1 MQLGCRAIV
10 ALLGLALLGGCTL
23 GAPVDGVVAD
33 PAVFADL
40 PGWSAD
46 HLAETLP
53 AMRRGCMRL
62 TTLPADQRLGGGALA
77 AAAAGQAALWTQ
89 PCAALAR
96 VPDGDDAA
104 ARRYFEAWFTPHQLG
119 DGSQAGLFT
128 GYYEPLVAGATVQGG
143 PYQVALLARPDD
155 LVRLP
160 ARQPN
165 GRPVVVR
172 RLPDGRTVP
181 YYTRAQIAAGALDD
195 QDLAIVWLKSRTD
208 LFFLQLQGS
217 GRIVTPGGVTLR
229 VAYDGQNGQP
239 YVPVGRLLAERG
251 QLAADDVSMQSIR
264 GWLAA
269 HPGQADA
276 LLNENPDYVF
286 FRQVAQE
293 AGAAGS
299 AATVGPPG
307 ALGVPLTP
315 GRSVAVDRTVV
326 PLGAPVFIATDD
338 PLTHAPW
345 RRLTV
350 AQDLGTD
357 INGAARADIF
367 YGSGAMA
374 EAAAGR
380 MHAGGSAWVLLP
392 RQPAAEPAPGKGKAR
407 ALPWTRWGREA
418 PDP

>member
-1 MQLGCRAIV
+1 MRPPDGRTQRLVRLGCRAAAV
-10 ALLGLALLGGCTL
+10 TLSLALALGGCDANIAL
-23 GAPVDGVVAD
+23 VDGVATE
-33 PAVFADL
+33 AVPFAEL

-46 HLAETLP
+46 HLAEALP
-53 AMRRGCMRL
+53 ALRRGCARL
-62 TTLPADQRLGGGALA
+62 TTLPADQRLGGGSLA
-77 AAAAGQAALWTQ
+77 AASAGQAAEWTQ
-89 PCAALAR
+89 PCAALAH

-104 ARRYFEAWFTPHQLG
+104 ARHYLEAWFTPHQLG
-119 DGSQAGLFT
+119 DGIKAAGLFT
-128 GYYEPLVAGATVQGG
+128 GYYEPLVAGATARGG
-143 PYQVALLARPDD
+143 LYQVPLLARPDD

-160 ARQPN
+160 PVRPN
-165 GRPVVVR
+165 GRPVVLR
-172 RLPDGRTVP
+172 RLADGRTVP

-195 QDLAIVWLKSRTD
+195 RDLEIVWLKSRTD

-217 GRIVTPGGVTLR
+217 GRIVTPSGVTLR
-229 VAYDGQNGQP
+229 VTYDGQNGQP
-239 YVPVGRLLAERG
+239 YVPVGRLLTERG

-264 GWLAA
+264 AWLAA
-269 HPGQADA
+269 HPAQADA
-276 LLNENPDYVF
+276 LLDENPDYVF
-286 FRQVAQE
+286 FRQVPQD
-293 AGAAGS
+293 AGAGAM
-299 AATVGPPG
+299 VGPPG
-307 ALGVPLTP
+307 ALGVALTP

-367 YGSGAMA
+367 YGSGATA

-392 RQPAAEPAPGKGKAR
+392 RQPAA
-407 ALPWTRWGREA
+407 
-418 PDP
+418 

>member
-1 MQLGCRAIV
+1 MRLGCRAL
-10 ALLGLALLGGCTL
+10 AAPLGLTLLAGCVA
-23 GAPVDGVVAD
+23 GAPPMDGVVPDVAT
-33 PAVFADL
+33 FAEL

-46 HLAETLP
+46 HLAEVLP
-53 AMRRGCMRL
+53 AMRRGCARL
-62 TTLPADQRLGGGALA
+62 TTLPADQRLGGGTLA

-89 PCAALAR
+89 PCAALAH

-104 ARRYFEAWFTPHQLG
+104 ARRYFEAWFTPHRLG
-119 DGSQAGLFT
+119 DGLDATGLFT
-128 GYYEPLVAGATVQGG
+128 GYYEPLVAGATVRGG
-143 PYQVALLARPDD
+143 PYHVPLLARPDD

-160 ARQPN
+160 ARRQN
-165 GRPVVVR
+165 GPPVVVR
-172 RLPDGRTVP
+172 RLPDGRTTP

-217 GRIVTPGGVTLR
+217 GRIVTPEGVTLR
-229 VAYDGQNGQP
+229 VTYDGQNGQS
-239 YVPVGRLLAERG
+239 YVPIGRLLAERG

-264 GWLAA
+264 AWLAA
-269 HPGQADA
+269 HPMQADA
-276 LLNENPDYVF
+276 LLDENPDYVF
-286 FRQVAQE
+286 FRQVPD
-293 AGAAGS
+293 GAT
-299 AATVGPPG
+299 AAAIGPPG

-345 RRLTV
+345 QRLTV

-357 INGAARADIF
+357 VSGAARADIF
-367 YGSGAMA
+367 YGSGAAA

-392 RQPAAEPAPGKGKAR
+392 RQPAA
-407 ALPWTRWGREA
+407 
-418 PDP
+418 

>member
-1 MQLGCRAIV
+1 MGLGYRAV
-10 ALLGLALLGGCTL
+10 AAAFGVTLTLSGCAAGGP
-23 GAPVDGVVAD
+23 PVDGVAPD
-33 PAVFADL
+33 AAPFTEL

-46 HLAETLP
+46 HLAEALP
-53 AMRRGCMRL
+53 ALRRDCARL
-62 TTLPADQRLGGGALA
+62 TTLPADQRLGGGSLA
-77 AAAAGQAALWTQ
+77 AASAGQAVLWTQ
-89 PCAALAR
+89 PCAALAN
-96 VPDGDDAA
+96 VPDGDDLA
-104 ARRYFEAWFTPHQLG
+104 ARRYLEAWFTPHQLG
-119 DGSQAGLFT
+119 DGMTSTGLFT

-143 PYQVALLARPDD
+143 PFQVPLLARPDD

-160 ARQPN
+160 PIRPN

-195 QDLAIVWLKSRTD
+195 QDLAIIWLRSRTD

-217 GRIVTPGGVTLR
+217 GRIVTPSGVTVR

-239 YVPVGRLLAERG
+239 YVPIGRLLTERG

-264 GWLAA
+264 AWLAA
-269 HPGQADA
+269 HPAQADA
-276 LLNENPDYVF
+276 LLDENPDYVF
-286 FRQVAQE
+286 FRQVPQDAST
-293 AGAAGS
+293 GAATG
-299 AATVGPPG
+299 GPPG

-315 GRSVAVDRTVV
+315 GRSIAVDRAVV

-367 YGSGAMA
+367 YGSGAAA
-374 EAAAGR
+374 EAAAGH

-392 RQPAAEPAPGKGKAR
+392 RQPAA
-407 ALPWTRWGREA
+407 
-418 PDP
+418 